1 MKISFAHRSS
11 QKWKVRGTKP
21 IQQDINMRRQHKHTR
36 RRFKTWHV
44 IVALAIFLL
53 VLFHISGSYKLKKSI
68 QALQSRGH
76 PVSLEELDRSYSLPQ
91 GARNA
96 ADIYLEAF
104 LNYKEWDK
112 NAMRA
117 LGKVSSPARTES
129 MDASA
134 RQLVEKF
141 LSDNQ
146 ITLSLLYQAAS
157 IEHCR
162 YPVDFTRRDDSTT
175 PWLDNMR
182 KSSRLLPL
190 DTLIQCENQDPDK
203 AIESIR
209 ASLALARSLDGPLLT
224 HRLTYVAVRGQTYRN
239 IERMLN
245 RITLTDEQLLTL
257 AGLVTTS
264 DMSDGFKRALVAE
277 QCLGLQ
283 VVQAPIRD
291 IVSQTGYGKG
301 LFLMLIPWKMLGLC
315 YRDAL
320 MFIEL
325 MQKSIDAL
333 ELPEPEHLK
342 AFDAVQES
350 VGGGMQRSIIA
361 YLIWPIF
368 ARTFNIDIRHQA
380 HCRVTQAGI
389 AVERYR
395 LAEGRLPQ
403 SLDNLVPAYIKAVPA
418 DPYDGRPLKYR
429 SLETGYVVYSIGDD
443 SSDDGGLER
452 GKGERG
458 PKGKP
463 APWDIT
469 FIVER

>member
-1 MKISFAHRSS
+1 
-11 QKWKVRGTKP
+11 
-21 IQQDINMRRQHKHTR
+21 MRRQDKHTR
-36 RRFKTWHV
+36 RRFKTWHG
-44 IVALAIFLL
+44 IVALVLFLL
-53 VLFHISGSYKLKKSI
+53 VLYHISGSYKLKKRI
-68 QALQSRGH
+68 QTLQSRGH
-76 PVSLEELDRSYSLPQ
+76 PVTLEELDRSYSLPQ

-96 ADIYLEAF
+96 ADVYLAAF

-112 NAMRA
+112 NAMSA
-117 LGKVSSPARTES
+117 LSKVSSPARTES
-129 MDASA
+129 LDASA

-146 ITLSLLYQAAS
+146 ITLSLLYEAAS

-162 YPVDFTRRDDSTT
+162 YPIDFTRRDDSAT

-190 DTLIQCENQDPDK
+190 DALIQCENQDPGK

-209 ASLALARSLDGPLLT
+209 ASLALARSVDGLLLT
-224 HRLTYVAVRGQTYRN
+224 HRLTHVAVRGRTYRN

-245 RITLTDEQLLTL
+245 RIPFTDEQLRTL
-257 AGLVTTS
+257 AGWVTVS
-264 DMSDGFKRALVAE
+264 DTSDGFKRALVAE

-283 VVQAPIRD
+283 VLQAPIRD
-291 IVSQTGYGKG
+291 IASQIGYGKG
-301 LFLMLIPWKMLGLC
+301 MFLMLIPWKVLGLC

-320 MFIEL
+320 AFIDL

-333 ELPEPEHLK
+333 ELPEPENLK

-350 VGGGMQRSIIA
+350 VGSGRHRGIIA

-368 ARTFNIDIRHQA
+368 ARTLNIDIRHQA
-380 HCRVTQAGI
+380 HARVTQAGI

-395 LAEGRLPQ
+395 LDEGRLPQ
-403 SLDNLVPAYIKAVPA
+403 SLEELVPGYMEAVPA
-418 DPYDGRPLKYR
+418 DPFDGRPLKYR
-429 SLETGYVVYSIGDD
+429 TLKTGFVVYSIGDD
-443 SSDDGGLER
+443 CSDEGGVER
-452 GKGERG
+452 GSQGRDSR
-458 PKGKP
+458 GKP
-463 APWDIT
+463 LPCDIT

>member
-1 MKISFAHRSS
+1 
-11 QKWKVRGTKP
+11 
-21 IQQDINMRRQHKHTR
+21 MRRRDKHTR
-36 RRFKTWHV
+36 RRFKTWHG
-44 IVALAIFLL
+44 IVALVLFLL
-53 VLFHISGSYKLKKSI
+53 VLFHISGSYKLKKRI
-68 QALQSRGH
+68 QTLQSRGH

-96 ADIYLEAF
+96 ADIYLAAF
-104 LNYKEWDK
+104 ANYKEWDK
-112 NAMRA
+112 NAMSDLSKA
-117 LGKVSSPARTES
+117 SSPARTES
-129 MDASA
+129 LDTSA

-146 ITLSLLYQAAS
+146 ITLSLLYEAAS

-162 YPVDFTRRDDSTT
+162 YPVDFTRRDDSAT

-182 KSSRLLPL
+182 KSSRLLRL
-190 DTLIQCENQDPDK
+190 DALIQCENQNPGK
-203 AIESIR
+203 AIDSIR
-209 ASLALARSLDGPLLT
+209 ASLALARSVDGLLLI
-224 HRLTYVAVRGQTYRN
+224 HRLTYVAVRGRTYRN

-245 RITLTDEQLLTL
+245 RITLTDEQLRTL
-257 AGLVTTS
+257 AGWVTVS
-264 DMSDGFKRALVAE
+264 DTSDGFKRALVAE

-283 VVQAPIRD
+283 VLQAPIRD

-315 YRDAL
+315 YRETL
-320 MFIEL
+320 VFIDL

-333 ELPEPEHLK
+333 ELPEPERLK
-342 AFDAVQES
+342 TFDAVQES
-350 VGGGMQRSIIA
+350 VGGGRQKGIIA

-389 AVERYR
+389 AVERYQ
-395 LAEGRLPQ
+395 LAEGLLPQ
-403 SLDNLVPAYIKAVPA
+403 SLDNLVPAYIEAVPA
-418 DPYDGRPLKYR
+418 DPYDGRPLKYHIQ
-429 SLETGYVVYSIGDD
+429 ETGYVVYSIGED
-443 SSDDGGLER
+443 SSDDGGNER